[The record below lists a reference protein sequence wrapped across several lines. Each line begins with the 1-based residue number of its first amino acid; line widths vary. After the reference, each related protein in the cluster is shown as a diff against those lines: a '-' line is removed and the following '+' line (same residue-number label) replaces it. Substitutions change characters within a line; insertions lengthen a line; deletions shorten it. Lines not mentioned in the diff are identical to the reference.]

1 MSSLDW
7 FYRMEHALRNSLPE
21 MEEVFN
27 PYDIYLE
34 GNITEFHPSFTFTVD
49 IEDDEKEFCSILF
62 DPVNQEFYSY
72 YYNDLLD
79 LDSKILLNDLEEML
93 DYIRTRFYELLDEMD
108 LEDLEWE
115 EYIKYSSETVK
126 EEDKEQNGEEEIILG
141 PSEDDIEWISNDKH
155 VHIETTNDLGRNE
168 YMIHLKV
175 GMDKETGDG
184 ILYRNILAV
193 GDEDEDEEERMFIPF
208 KPEEAEYIIQL
219 MEDYLLYI
227 EKN

>member
-1 MSSLDW
+1 MEKKKLSS
-7 FYRMEHALRNSLPE
+7 
-21 MEEVFN
+21 
-27 PYDIYLE
+27 
-34 GNITEFHPSFTFTVD
+34 
-49 IEDDEKEFCSILF
+49 
-62 DPVNQEFYSY
+62 
-72 YYNDLLD
+72 
-79 LDSKILLNDLEEML
+79 
-93 DYIRTRFYELLDEMD
+93 
-108 LEDLEWE
+108 
-115 EYIKYSSETVK
+115 
-126 EEDKEQNGEEEIILG
+126 G

-208 KPEEAEYIIQL
+208 KSEEAEYIIQL